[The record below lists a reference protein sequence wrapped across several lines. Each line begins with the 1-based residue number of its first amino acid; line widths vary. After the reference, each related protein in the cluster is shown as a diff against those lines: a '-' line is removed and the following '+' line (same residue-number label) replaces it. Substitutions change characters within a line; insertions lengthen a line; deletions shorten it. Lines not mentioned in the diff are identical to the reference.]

1 MLNKRGVHRDFIWA
15 TAGTNLWC
23 VPNSELDAAMP
34 ILLAKTLKVVPA
46 PLVEAVPSAP
56 PALELPNPTVEFTCG
71 NCGAVLMRAAEEKV
85 YPLVV
90 LCNSCGSYNATDV

>member
-1 MLNKRGVHRDFIWA
+1 
-15 TAGTNLWC
+15 
-23 VPNSELDAAMP
+23 MP
-34 ILLAKTLKVVPA
+34 ALLQKTLKVVPA

-71 NCGAVLMRAAEEKV
+71 NCGAVLMRAGEEKV

-90 LCNSCGSYNATDV
+90 LCNSCGSYNSTDV